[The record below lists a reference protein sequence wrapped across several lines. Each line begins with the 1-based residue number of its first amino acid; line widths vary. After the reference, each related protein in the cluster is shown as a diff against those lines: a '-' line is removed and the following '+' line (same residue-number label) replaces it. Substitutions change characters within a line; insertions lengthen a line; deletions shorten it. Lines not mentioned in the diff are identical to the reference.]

1 MSEAPALA
9 ALRRTARA
17 SGTWLGF
24 FGAVITAVAMFA
36 PSLMPPH
43 LPLRELPVPA
53 ALDPWLPAPLAA
65 ALILAGLICLLVAWW
80 LLRPPDFDAAGEASS
95 LSRAAVRA
103 SMGPAGQG
111 VSAWMVVVLWSL
123 PFLLAPPAYSTDAY
137 LYADLGWIQ
146 HRGFSPYEVGMAM
159 AGGPSVE
166 WVAPA
171 WRGATSP
178 YAPLSLVTHHLMAFL
193 AGFDPYWGAI
203 ANRIPAIAG
212 TALLVIFV
220 PRLAVRLGADP
231 VRASWLGVI
240 NPMVVVH
247 CVGGA
252 HNDAM
257 MIGVLILALWV
268 AAGPPRHLWL
278 AAALV
283 GVATAFKQPAVF
295 GGLAVALLAVRPRTP
310 GERSW
315 RPLVRR
321 VAGALGLSALV
332 GGGVFIAITWAT
344 GLGWGWTGAL
354 SLPGS
359 NASWAP
365 RFLITEAGSWAAQM
379 LGDHRWPVATV
390 VSLVSAA
397 VFLALFVVAIKRYLP
412 AQPVAFLGW
421 TLAAFVLTGV
431 MIHGWYLVWPVAVLA
446 ASGAGRRAA
455 RGIFALSLFSLVYL
469 AIAEYVWVGLV
480 GAAPPI
486 G

>member
-1 MSEAPALA
+1 MSEASVAA
-9 ALRRTARA
+9 ALRRTVRA
-17 SGTWLGF
+17 PGTWLGF
-24 FGAVITAVAMFA
+24 LGSLITVVAMLA
-36 PSLMPPH
+36 PSLMPEY
-43 LPLRELPVPA
+43 LPLRDLPVPA
-53 ALDPWLPAPLAA
+53 ALDAYLPAPFAA
-65 ALILAGLICLLVAWW
+65 ALIIVGLACLLAAWW
-80 LLRPPDFDAAGEASS
+80 LLRPPDFDAAGEASP
-95 LSRAAVRA
+95 LSRAVVRA

-111 VSAWMVVVLWSL
+111 VAAWAVVALWSL

-146 HRGFSPYEVGMAM
+146 HHGYSPYEMGMAM
-159 AGGPSVE
+159 VPGPTNE

-178 YAPLSLVTHHLMAFL
+178 YAPLSLVTHHLMAAL

-212 TALLVIFV
+212 TVLLIIFV
-220 PRLAVRLGADP
+220 PKLAVRLGADP
-231 VRASWLGVI
+231 VRASWLGVT
-240 NPMVVVH
+240 NPIIVVH

-257 MIGVLILALWV
+257 MIGLLILALWV
-268 AAGPPRHLWL
+268 AAGNPRNLWL

-295 GGLAVALLAVRPRTP
+295 GGLAVALLAVRPE
-310 GERSW
+310 GSVRSW
-315 RPLVRR
+315 RPLMRKA
-321 VAGALGLSALV
+321 AGKITLSALI
-332 GGGVFIAITWAT
+332 GGGVFIAITALT
-344 GLGWGWTGAL
+344 GWGWGWTGAL

-365 RFLITEAGSWAAQM
+365 RFLITEAGTWAAQM
-379 LGDHRWPVATV
+379 LGDSPGYVPTV
-390 VSLVSAA
+390 VSIVSGL

-446 ASGAGRRAA
+446 ASGAGKHTARA
-455 RGIFALSLFSLVYL
+455 IFGLSLFSLVYL

-480 GAAPPI
+480 GSAPPI